1 MIIDFLQVIRSA
13 SAAPTAREQKLLR
26 TMNETAVLEQMM
38 AVPTNLVPAAI
49 RALVSEKFLQNRFFV
64 SYKFFLAVHGFER
77 AAYSVIERGRSGS
90 AGAEGKLDIIF
101 RPNVKGMQQG
111 VVRLAGEIFVHDNS
125 IAKGQVCMLVC
136 E

>member
-26 TMNETAVLEQMM
+26 TMSETAVLEQTM

-77 AAYSVIERGRSGS
+77 TAYNVIERGRSGS
-90 AGAEGKLDIIF
+90 AGDEGKLDIIF

-111 VVRLAGEIFVHDNS
+111 LVVLPGEINVDDRSTAN
-125 IAKGQVCMLVC
+125 G
-136 E
+136 